1 MLVLVTGCAGFI
13 GSRVCSLLS
22 KRGNEVIG
30 IDNLND
36 AYDVRLK
43 KYRLDCL
50 SDERNFTFYKADI
63 TERQNLEACLN
74 NHRGIDTIVNLAA
87 RAGVRSSLDIP
98 SEYYTTNL
106 MGTLNLL
113 EFSKSNGIS
122 KFVQASTS
130 SVYGENEYPFHE
142 EQNTD
147 FMLSPYASSKKASEN
162 LCYTY
167 HRLYGMDV
175 FVLRYFTVYGPAG
188 RPDMAPFR
196 FIRWVDQGDDVIV
209 YGDGNQKRDFTYVD
223 DIAEGTVSAVS
234 AVEDYGFEIINLG
247 SDAPV
252 KLTDF
257 IKLIEKKLGKKAR
270 VVSQPFHITDV
281 PATWANTLKA
291 KEVLNWVPRVDIE
304 SGLDLTVDWYMKNK
318 DIADS
323 IEL

>member
-1 MLVLVTGCAGFI
+1 MSVLVTGCAGFI

-22 KRGNEVIG
+22 KRGDQVIG
-30 IDNLND
+30 IDSLND

-43 KYRLDCL
+43 KYRLDRL
-50 SDERNFTFYKADI
+50 SAEKNFTFYKVDI
-63 TERQNLEACLN
+63 TERENLEACLGD
-74 NHRGIDTIVNLAA
+74 HAGIDTIVNLAA

-98 SEYYTTNL
+98 SEYYRTNL

-113 EFSKSNGIS
+113 QFSKSSGIS

-147 FMLSPYASSKKASEN
+147 LTLSPYASSKKASEN

-167 HRLYGMDV
+167 HRLYGMDI

-196 FIRWVDQGDDVIV
+196 FIRWTDRGDDVIV
-209 YGDGNQKRDFTYVD
+209 YGDGNQERDFTYVD

-234 AVEDYGFEIINLG
+234 AVEGSGFEIINLG

-252 KLTDF
+252 RLTDF
-257 IKLIEKKLGKKAR
+257 IKMIEKRLGKKAR
-270 VVSQPFHITDV
+270 VVSQPVHITDV

-291 KEVLNWVPRVDIE
+291 RKLLNWVPGVDIE
-304 SGLDLTVDWYMKNK
+304 NGLDLTVDWYMKNK
-318 DIADS
+318 DMADS
-323 IEL
+323 IKL